1 VGLTLNGGS
10 TPAARGLVENKTG
23 RNVAGERRTMNK
35 YDELIANLS
44 RDVAPVSPAPPVN
57 TLGVAWFAMSAVYVV
72 VATHMFGPARV
83 GAFSQLATEPRFLLE
98 SLLGAAA
105 ILWTSL
111 LAFRAAIPAALTR
124 QFAAGGLVL
133 MALWLAQ
140 YVIGLVSPALEPSMM
155 GKRSHCY
162 YETMI
167 YALPPIL
174 VGVFLIR
181 RLYPLRFVRTAM
193 SLSLAAGMLPAL
205 YMQLACMYEPIHI
218 LSLHILPGL
227 LMVLAGAA
235 IASLWR
241 QRRTSSNGC

>member
-1 VGLTLNGGS
+1 
-10 TPAARGLVENKTG
+10 
-23 RNVAGERRTMNK
+23 MNK
-35 YDELIANLS
+35 YEELIADLS
-44 RDVAPVSPAPPVN
+44 RDVAAVSPAPAVN
-57 TLGVAWFAMSAVYVV
+57 TLGIAWFVLSAVYVV
-72 VATHMFGPARV
+72 VATHIFGPARV
-83 GAFSQLATEPRFLLE
+83 GAFSQLAAEPRFLME

-111 LAFRAAIPAALTR
+111 LAFRAAVPAALTR
-124 QFAAGGLVL
+124 QFAVGGLVL
-133 MALWLAQ
+133 MSLWLAQ
-140 YVIGLVSPALEPSMM
+140 YLIGLVSPALEPSMV

-181 RLYPLRFVRTAM
+181 RLYALRFVRTAM
-193 SLSLAAGMLPAL
+193 SLGLAAGMLPAL
-205 YMQLACMYEPIHI
+205 YMQLACMYEPAHI
-218 LSLHILPGL
+218 LTMHILPGL

-241 QRRTSSNGC
+241 QRRTTSSGR

>member
-1 VGLTLNGGS
+1 M
-10 TPAARGLVENKTG
+10 K
-23 RNVAGERRTMNK
+23 K

-57 TLGVAWFAMSAVYVV
+57 TVGMVWFGLSAVYVV
-72 VATHMFGPARV
+72 VMTHIIGPTRA
-83 GAFSQLATEPRFLLE
+83 GAFSQLATEPRFLME
-98 SLLGAAA
+98 SLLGVAA

-124 QFAAGGLVL
+124 QFAVGGLVL
-133 MALWLAQ
+133 MTVWLAQ
-140 YVIGLVSPALEPSMM
+140 YLIGLVSPALEPSLV
-155 GKRSHCY
+155 GKRNHCY

-181 RLYPLRFVRTAM
+181 RLYALQFVRTAM
-193 SLSLAAGMLPAL
+193 LVGLAAGMLPAL
-205 YMQLACMYEPIHI
+205 YMQLACMYEPTHI

-235 IASLWR
+235 IASVWR
-241 QRRTSSNGC
+241 QRRTVFHGR